1 VGRNYGPTTDHARRT
16 QCTPTVNNGH
26 RRYVVHARQQSRP
39 DLGSRGRE
47 FKSRQPDSKAPSE
60 GTFPGERNVSP
71 GRERPPFPVNFQMVL
86 AVGSESMCS
95 GPCTLLGRAQM
106 GADVDIHCV
115 ASGKRH
121 PLEPRPRDPW
131 PRRECGGPGRD
142 GSPLIWPLGSISGSC
157 LSTAPAVQAFP
168 TGPPVAAPSQL
179 FPQGV

>member
-1 VGRNYGPTTDHARRT
+1 MDTGDMWFTHDNSRGPIW
-16 QCTPTVNNGH
+16 
-26 RRYVVHARQQSRP
+26 
-39 DLGSRGRE
+39 GSRGRE

-60 GTFPGERNVSP
+60 STFPGERNVSP

-115 ASGKRH
+115 ASGERH
-121 PLEPRPRDPW
+121 PLEPRPRDPS
-131 PRRECGGPGRD
+131 PRREYGGPGRD

-168 TGPPVAAPSQL
+168 MGPPVAAPSQL